1 MFKFSYDNGRVT
13 KSLVRWVRE
22 ATLIN
27 IPLYRLGVGLLTF
40 FWEGLGWSKML
51 TGSPFI
57 DKNHLR
63 FSLLLMF
70 VNEVCA
76 FAFLGIFSLS
86 FNAEIVFLVPIHLER
101 QRRSFDFDSYKTYK
115 QKMSKYLMVRFV
127 CLWAMI
133 PWITLVVMAG
143 YPSIPHGMLKVVS
156 WSLFTCLIHIVG
168 VLYPWASIQP
178 SLSIPTHHRNSIF
191 RKSTKFLSKERLA
204 PIARGRTLP
213 LNRSEW
219 NVWVWI
225 GFEDPGGLVPLGFRL
240 IIPRRTRW
248 KTNSI
253 FLALFS
259 SFFCFS
265 IPIYVG
271 VGESM
276 SGWMNSCEYGL
287 VAGCLHSKVGPQVH
301 LG

>member
-133 PWITLVVMAG
+133 PWITLVVMALG
-143 YPSIPHGMLKVVS
+143 HTSRRIVF
-156 WSLFTCLIHIVG
+156 SLAWINHKSLIQMWEWGTPGLHFNR
-168 VLYPWASIQP
+168 ACRFQP
-178 SLSIPTHHRNSIF
+178 T
-191 RKSTKFLSKERLA
+191 T
-204 PIARGRTLP
+204 
-213 LNRSEW
+213 EW
-219 NVWVWI
+219 
-225 GFEDPGGLVPLGFRL
+225 
-240 IIPRRTRW
+240 
-248 KTNSI
+248 
-253 FLALFS
+253 
-259 SFFCFS
+259 
-265 IPIYVG
+265 
-271 VGESM
+271 
-276 SGWMNSCEYGL
+276 
-287 VAGCLHSKVGPQVH
+287 
-301 LG
+301 

>member
-86 FNAEIVFLVPIHLER
+86 FNAEIVFSPLEWR
-101 QRRSFDFDSYKTYK
+101 ELGFFDSYKTYK

-219 NVWVWI
+219 NVWVWMGWVLDGVGSS
-225 GFEDPGGLVPLGFRL
+225 GFSLN
-240 IIPRRTRW
+240 
-248 KTNSI
+248 NSKKNKMENKLDFFGVIFFI
-253 FLALFS
+253 FLFFNSNICRSWRKYEWMDEFLWIWFCSWLS
-259 SFFCFS
+259 S
-265 IPIYVG
+265 
-271 VGESM
+271 
-276 SGWMNSCEYGL
+276 
-287 VAGCLHSKVGPQVH
+287 
-301 LG
+301 

>member
-1 MFKFSYDNGRVT
+1 MGG
-13 KSLVRWVRE
+13 LV
-22 ATLIN
+22 N
-27 IPLYRLGVGLLTF
+27 I
-40 FWEGLGWSKML
+40 FWEGLGWVKML
-51 TGSPFI
+51 TGSPFLC
-57 DKNHLR
+57 KNHLR
-63 FSLLLMF
+63 RDVAIDVV

-143 YPSIPHGMLKVVS
+143 YPSIPHGMLKVVFLKS
-156 WSLFTCLIHIVG
+156 FHLLDSHCGGAVPLGFHSTELVDSNPPPKFNSEVDKVLEQRKVG
-168 VLYPWASIQP
+168 
-178 SLSIPTHHRNSIF
+178 T
-191 RKSTKFLSKERLA
+191 TT
-204 PIARGRTLP
+204 ARGRTLP
-213 LNRSEW
+213 RNRSEW

-225 GFEDPGGLVPLGFRL
+225 GWVLDGRRPLGFRL

-265 IPIYVG
+265 IPICRSWRKY
-271 VGESM
+271 E
-276 SGWMNSCEYGL
+276 WMDEFLWIFLFGSW
-287 VAGCLHSKVGPQVH
+287 SS
-301 LG
+301 

>member
-143 YPSIPHGMLKVVS
+143 YPSIPHGMLKVVF
-156 WSLFTCLIHIVG
+156 L
-168 VLYPWASIQP
+168 
-178 SLSIPTHHRNSIF
+178 
-191 RKSTKFLSKERLA
+191 KSFHLLDSHC
-204 PIARGRTLP
+204 
-213 LNRSEW
+213 
-219 NVWVWI
+219 
-225 GFEDPGGLVPLGFRL
+225 GGAVPLGFHSTEL
-240 IIPRRTRW
+240 VDSNPPP
-248 KTNSI
+248 KFN
-253 FLALFS
+253 FS
-259 SFFCFS
+259 E
-265 IPIYVG
+265 VDK
-271 VGESM
+271 VLEQR
-276 SGWMNSCEYGL
+276 
-287 VAGCLHSKVGPQVH
+287 KVGTDSKR
-301 LG
+301 